1 MRTILS
7 FILRQPHFFNVN
19 GQHIIPKQRI
29 IQKTIL
35 PRALNTS
42 TVSSLESHCFVEN
55 LEGEDKG
62 IKIRNSLVEITL
74 KKSWSLIKFMVIR
87 NFYNKS

>member
-7 FILRQPHFFNVN
+7 FILRQPLIFNVN
-19 GQHIIPKQRI
+19 GQHIIQKQRI

-35 PRALNTS
+35 QRALNTS
-42 TVSSLESHCFVEN
+42 TVSSEEPHCFVEN

-62 IKIRNSLVEITL
+62 I
-74 KKSWSLIKFMVIR
+74 VIQ
-87 NFYNKS
+87 NFSG

>member
-7 FILRQPHFFNVN
+7 FILRQPLIFNVN
-19 GQHIIPKQRI
+19 GHHIIQKKRI

-35 PRALNTS
+35 QRALNTS

-62 IKIRNSLVEITL
+62 I
-74 KKSWSLIKFMVIR
+74 VIR
-87 NFYNKS
+87 NISG